1 MNTPIG
7 YVEVTDHM
15 FVPFILCNLRI
26 FPGSSPI
33 GDLPQSYSSPLVA
46 MFPFSFSL
54 FPPPIHTIRTIQL
67 LLWWPHAGLIS
78 LIPAS
83 MFSFPSFYSIL
94 LCFIHHRL
102 YVHIFNFS
110 LVFKVTKTIKE
121 LIWVLLFISLRSD
134 KQDRISQSLIYYS
147 FTMHTAWHSAWR
159 AVLFML
165 FVGLLQYQYIITFF
179 DDFTSYGWST
189 MLHIKNAILQA
200 AKHFL
205 SMVSTQYDTKVKG
218 WMSDARG
225 EYRSEAFDKLLAD
238 NGITAY

>member
-1 MNTPIG
+1 MYI
-7 YVEVTDHM
+7 YV
-15 FVPFILCNLRI
+15 
-26 FPGSSPI
+26 
-33 GDLPQSYSSPLVA
+33 
-46 MFPFSFSL
+46 
-54 FPPPIHTIRTIQL
+54 
-67 LLWWPHAGLIS
+67 
-78 LIPAS
+78 
-83 MFSFPSFYSIL
+83 
-94 LCFIHHRL
+94 
-102 YVHIFNFS
+102 NFS

-205 SMVSTQYDTKVKG
+205 SMVSIQYDTKVKG

-225 EYRSEAFDKLLAD
+225 EYRSEAFHKLLAD